1 MHLYVKMV
9 TSGFTLLKSI
19 LIFFVS
25 MNTSWMV
32 TAIPLLNRARRSLY
46 VVFFIGFVVELLLVI
61 LDENKS
67 PANDGANAIELVRLF
82 TRVSA
87 FITCFISFCMA
98 CIRTK
103 KDPPI
108 DVTRDELMKRQM
120 EIVAMMQESNAS
132 APMIMQSPHAVNGT
146 TATDQQFNEVSRG
159 DSFIISNPNFYP
171 SRRQLSVSPY
181 HTYYKPTSGACTSPL
196 ASKKPITPANRM
208 VNKVTPNIG
217 AKHDYNHDIISQR
230 RQLVQQP
237 QSRAESSSD
246 DMSEDSSVEDVHH
259 EQLVMTK
266 KKRKHAELQSSEVEL
281 NDNELSSCQ
290 DQSDEKNETKK
301 KKSKLD
307 EIQVY

>member
-1 MHLYVKMV
+1 M
-9 TSGFTLLKSI
+9 
-19 LIFFVS
+19 
-25 MNTSWMV
+25 
-32 TAIPLLNRARRSLY
+32 
-46 VVFFIGFVVELLLVI
+46 I
-61 LDENKS
+61 LDENIS

-120 EIVAMMQESNAS
+120 EIVVMMQMQESNAS
-132 APMIMQSPHAVNGT
+132 APMIMQSPHAVDGT
-146 TATDQQFNEVSRG
+146 TATDQQFNGERDEVSRG

-181 HTYYKPTSGACTSPL
+181 HPYYKPTPGACTSPL

-208 VNKVTPNIG
+208 VNKVTPNNIG

-230 RQLVQQP
+230 RQHVQQP

-281 NDNELSSCQ
+281 TDNASSCQ
-290 DQSDEKNETKK
+290 DQSDEKNETMK

>member
-1 MHLYVKMV
+1 M
-9 TSGFTLLKSI
+9 LL
-19 LIFFVS
+19 
-25 MNTSWMV
+25 
-32 TAIPLLNRARRSLY
+32 
-46 VVFFIGFVVELLLVI
+46 G
-61 LDENKS
+61 ENIS

-108 DVTRDELMKRQM
+108 DVTSDELMKRQM
-120 EIVAMMQESNAS
+120 EIVAMMQMQETNAS
-132 APMIMQSPHAVNGT
+132 APVIMHSPHAFNGT
-146 TATDQQFNEVSRG
+146 TATNQQFSEERDEASRG
-159 DSFIISNPNFYP
+159 DSFIISDPNFHP

-181 HTYYKPTSGACTSPL
+181 HPYYKPTPGACASPL
-196 ASKKPITPANRM
+196 ASKKPITAAKPANRM
-208 VNKVTPNIG
+208 VHTVTPNIV
-217 AKHDYNHDIISQR
+217 AKHDYNHHDIISHRKQH
-230 RQLVQQP
+230 VQQP
-237 QSRAESSSD
+237 QSRVESSSD
-246 DMSEDSSVEDVHH
+246 DMSEDSSDEDVQV

-281 NDNELSSCQ
+281 SDSASSCQ
-290 DQSDEKNETKK
+290 DQSNEKNETKK

>member
-1 MHLYVKMV
+1 M
-9 TSGFTLLKSI
+9 LL
-19 LIFFVS
+19 
-25 MNTSWMV
+25 
-32 TAIPLLNRARRSLY
+32 
-46 VVFFIGFVVELLLVI
+46 G
-61 LDENKS
+61 ENIS

-120 EIVAMMQESNAS
+120 EIVAMMQMQESNAS
-132 APMIMQSPHAVNGT
+132 APMILQSPHAVNGT
-146 TATDQQFNEVSRG
+146 TATDQQFNGERDEVSRG

-181 HTYYKPTSGACTSPL
+181 HPYYKPTPGACTSPL

-208 VNKVTPNIG
+208 VNRVTPNIG

-230 RQLVQQP
+230 RQHVQQP

-246 DMSEDSSVEDVHH
+246 DMSEDSSDEDVQV

-281 NDNELSSCQ
+281 NDNASSYQ
-290 DQSDEKNETKK
+290 DQSDEKNETMK

>member
-1 MHLYVKMV
+1 ML
-9 TSGFTLLKSI
+9 
-19 LIFFVS
+19 
-25 MNTSWMV
+25 
-32 TAIPLLNRARRSLY
+32 
-46 VVFFIGFVVELLLVI
+46 
-61 LDENKS
+61 LDENIS

-87 FITCFISFCMA
+87 FITCFVSFCMA

-120 EIVAMMQESNAS
+120 EIVAMMQMQESNVS
-132 APMIMQSPHAVNGT
+132 APMIMQSPHSVHGT
-146 TATDQQFNEVSRG
+146 TATDQQFNGERDEASRG

-171 SRRQLSVSPY
+171 SRRQLSVSPC
-181 HTYYKPTSGACTSPL
+181 HPYYTPGACTSPL
-196 ASKKPITPANRM
+196 ASKKPITSAAMPANRM
-208 VNKVTPNIG
+208 VNTVTPNIV

-230 RQLVQQP
+230 RQHVQQP

-246 DMSEDSSVEDVHH
+246 DMSEDSSDEDVQV

-266 KKRKHAELQSSEVEL
+266 KKRKRAELQSSEVEM
-281 NDNELSSCQ
+281 NDNASSCQ

-307 EIQVY
+307 KIQVY